1 MTVLIGVTN
10 HLRQDARVPIFLGL
24 FCLFGCLAML
34 MRTGM
39 AKGSGAAIPDDPSAD
54 VLTKVGRSIAQGE
67 RRRVPMYQRMWQ
79 GFLALGVLLLV
90 VGGIMFLA
98 SL

>member
-1 MTVLIGVTN
+1 
-10 HLRQDARVPIFLGL
+10 
-24 FCLFGCLAML
+24 
-34 MRTGM
+34 M
-39 AKGSGAAIPDDPSAD
+39 AKGPGETIPEDPSAD
-54 VLTKVGRSIAQGE
+54 ALTKVGRFIAQDE
-67 RRRVPMYQRMWQ
+67 RRRVPVYQRMWQ

>member
-10 HLRQDARVPIFLGL
+10 HLRDDARVPIVIGL
-24 FCLFGCLAML
+24 FCLLGCVAMM

-39 AKGSGAAIPDDPSAD
+39 AKGSGEAIPDDPSAD

-67 RRRVPMYQRMWQ
+67 RRRTPVYQRMWQ

-90 VGGIMFLA
+90 VGGIMLLA

>member
-1 MTVLIGVTN
+1 MTVLIGVAN
-10 HLRQDARVPIFLGL
+10 HLRYDGRVPIFLGL
-24 FCLFGCLAML
+24 FCLLGCVAMM

-39 AKGSGAAIPDDPSAD
+39 AKGSGETIPDDPSAD
-54 VLTKVGRSIAQGE
+54 VLTKVGRSIAKGE
-67 RRRVPMYQRMWQ
+67 WRRAPMYQRMWQ
-79 GFLALGVLLLV
+79 GFLALGVLLLI

>member
-1 MTVLIGVTN
+1 MLIGVTN
-10 HLRQDARVPIFLGL
+10 HLRHDAGVLLFLGG
-24 FCLFGCLAML
+24 FCILGCVAML

-39 AKGSGAAIPDDPSAD
+39 AKGSGEPIPDDPSAD

-67 RRRVPMYQRMWQ
+67 RRRVPVYQRMWQ

-90 VGGIMFLA
+90 VAGITFLA